1 MRMDYVIRSAG
12 RDILSDDP
20 VHNMVLVPADISLL
34 TGLVLDALH
43 RSLALFLEGGYGPPR
58 YTRLKIFFCAQRRA
72 LTEGKP

>member
-1 MRMDYVIRSAG
+1 
-12 RDILSDDP
+12 
-20 VHNMVLVPADISLL
+20 MVLVPADISLL